1 MKKRKLEQKLKSFQI
16 SFQVDSYRRKF
27 KRMIKFWNILE
38 SKGEKSKETFED
50 TAKVRKKY
58 MWCAKKSPL
67 EISNVIS

>member
-1 MKKRKLEQKLKSFQI
+1 
-16 SFQVDSYRRKF
+16 
-27 KRMIKFWNILE
+27 MIKFWNILE